1 MRRLWASLGLVASL
15 LSLGCAPRF
24 PAGSRACPS
33 LGCLRARVEPVGNDA
48 RLVFSFEVDVPHPV
62 ELLLGCREADPMGSR
77 LITVSEHL
85 TSGPP
90 SVPAYHMSLRVAS
103 AVKDQVVETM
113 VFAGNQWLSR
123 TRCRGIAVL
132 DVVPISLDQIAG
144 GVASA
149 SLE

>member
-1 MRRLWASLGLVASL
+1 
-15 LSLGCAPRF
+15 
-24 PAGSRACPS
+24 
-33 LGCLRARVEPVGNDA
+33 
-48 RLVFSFEVDVPHPV
+48 
-62 ELLLGCREADPMGSR
+62 
-77 LITVSEHL
+77 
-85 TSGPP
+85 
-90 SVPAYHMSLRVAS
+90 MSLRVAS